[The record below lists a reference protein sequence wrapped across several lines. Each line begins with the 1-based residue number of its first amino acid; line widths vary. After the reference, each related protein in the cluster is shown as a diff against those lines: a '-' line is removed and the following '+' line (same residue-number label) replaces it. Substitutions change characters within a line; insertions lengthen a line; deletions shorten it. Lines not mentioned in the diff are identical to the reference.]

1 MAETYKILITEDN
14 AEKELTREDVVE
26 MLYNDV
32 ATVTFTKKD
41 GSERVMEGTL
51 LQHVLDER
59 APKIFKPETFSGHVG
74 QLSIQAKASLFE
86 FDIMKSSL
94 LNDSSP

>member
-41 GSERVMEGTL
+41 GSERVM
-51 LQHVLDER
+51 
-59 APKIFKPETFSGHVG
+59 
-74 QLSIQAKASLFE
+74 
-86 FDIMKSSL
+86 
-94 LNDSSP
+94 